1 MAGQSCLDLAAQ
13 GWRAAVLLAY
23 PIIGL
28 VGQAGEVVISL
39 TVAAVVIY
47 TPQRRHY
54 PPCTTRGTE

>member
-1 MAGQSCLDLAAQ
+1 
-13 GWRAAVLLAY
+13 
-23 PIIGL
+23 
-28 VGQAGEVVISL
+28 VIRL

>member
-1 MAGQSCLDLAAQ
+1 
-13 GWRAAVLLAY
+13 
-23 PIIGL
+23 
-28 VGQAGEVVISL
+28 VISL